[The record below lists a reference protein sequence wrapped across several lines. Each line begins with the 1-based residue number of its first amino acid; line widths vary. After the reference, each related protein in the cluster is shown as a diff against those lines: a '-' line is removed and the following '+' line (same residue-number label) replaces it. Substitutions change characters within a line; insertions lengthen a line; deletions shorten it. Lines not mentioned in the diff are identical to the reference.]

1 MEIVLSHEVCFD
13 ERNAS
18 QVALLG
24 DDRKHKNRVSPW
36 KIKHVPVTSR
46 LPRDFL
52 FVPEDLASCRLISLL
67 DSGVAD
73 TVASAF
79 TLDDAVPTVVIK
91 PPVCQSHAY

>member
-1 MEIVLSHEVCFD
+1 MENKT
-13 ERNAS
+13 RT
-18 QVALLG
+18 G
-24 DDRKHKNRVSPW
+24 D
-36 KIKHVPVTSR
+36 
-46 LPRDFL
+46 